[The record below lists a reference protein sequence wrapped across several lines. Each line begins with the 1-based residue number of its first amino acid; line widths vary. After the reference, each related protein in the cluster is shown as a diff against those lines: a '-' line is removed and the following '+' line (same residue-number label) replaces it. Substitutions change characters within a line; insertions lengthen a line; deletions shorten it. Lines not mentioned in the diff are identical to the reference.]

1 MELHYGL
8 LIIYSFANR
17 SFNLLVCFLNQM
29 QYDTGSS
36 LRRYFRTASFFS
48 PSSMMCIVLFV
59 IVRLS
64 PVLIIHPQV
73 ISMRYKANFPRACII
88 SCYLTGFVLMNL
100 SLSEERKI

>member
-1 MELHYGL
+1 
-8 LIIYSFANR
+8 
-17 SFNLLVCFLNQM
+17 
-29 QYDTGSS
+29 
-36 LRRYFRTASFFS
+36 
-48 PSSMMCIVLFV
+48 MMCIVPFV

-100 SLSEERKI
+100 SLSAAKMRFSQIFEYSMHLITLAKERKEGKR

>member
-36 LRRYFRTASFFS
+36 LRWYFRTALFLTFINDVHS
-48 PSSMMCIVLFV
+48 PFV

-100 SLSEERKI
+100 SLSAERKI